1 MSMWDKTCHHGI
13 CLHSMPLFVP
23 LTPPQALLVRVLETK
38 EFKYVMLILS
48 NMMLV
53 LYDFLYIL
61 NFLKKKKKIRVPNNV
76 MVGTIICE
84 VGTVM

>member
-1 MSMWDKTCHHGI
+1 
-13 CLHSMPLFVP
+13 MPLFVL

-61 NFLKKKKKIRVPNNV
+61 NFKKKKFRVPNNV